1 MLELWIIVEIYDDFQ
16 EVATDFAKLPEARQ
30 GIMQVA
36 QDEEWATHDNGVAVG
51 EGERDGDEWVEGRSL
66 WQQTYGAFG

>member
-30 GIMQVA
+30 GIM
-36 QDEEWATHDNGVAVG
+36 
-51 EGERDGDEWVEGRSL
+51 
-66 WQQTYGAFG
+66 